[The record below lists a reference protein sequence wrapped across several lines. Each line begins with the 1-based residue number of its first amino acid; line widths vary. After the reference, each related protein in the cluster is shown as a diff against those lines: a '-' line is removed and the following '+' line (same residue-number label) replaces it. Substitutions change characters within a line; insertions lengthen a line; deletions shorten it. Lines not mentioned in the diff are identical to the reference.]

1 MAQTIIKIHNPNKL
15 PTIDYRKIQPLQG
28 NLKDLTRENYDK
40 LKNVLIEDGFKVPF
54 FLWHNTE
61 NDRNYTLD
69 GHQRRNVL
77 QGENMTDENG
87 SREVPYLMFEAANEH
102 DARKMLLRITS
113 QYGTITQDGFD
124 EFVGEMQAFDDFDFD
139 ESLSN
144 IHFDA
149 LPLLDEKK
157 PDEGDGDGKK
167 EEHGKLNDAFL
178 VPPFSVLDT
187 RQGYW
192 QERARAWGGIMGNVS
207 ESREGTLGLTSFTKE
222 KYGRDNAA
230 FASGVS
236 ELDPV
241 MCEVMYAWFGLPDG
255 TILNPF
261 GGEPVSAVVAAYK
274 GYEFTG
280 VEVRPEQVAA
290 TYDAVGRAEVD
301 PAKVLVYT
309 GDSTKMDNI
318 KEMDGKQ
325 YDLVFSSP
333 PFYDLEVY
341 SDNPDDLSQLGTY
354 EQFMEMYT
362 KAFTHA
368 VNKLKDDRFIVINVT
383 EIRDKKKGNYRNFV
397 GDNVKLFTDL
407 GCHFYND
414 IILLNA
420 AGTAM
425 LRAKRNMATRKVV
438 RVHQNL
444 LVFYKGD
451 IKNIKKVFPQ
461 IEVKDDEDDADDVR
475 V

>member
-1 MAQTIIKIHNPNKL
+1 MKIKVYNPNNL
-15 PTIDYRKIQPLQG
+15 PVMDYRKMVPLQG

-40 LKNVLIEDGFKVPF
+40 LKNVLIDKGFRVPYF
-54 FLWHNTE
+54 IWRNTE
-61 NDRNYTLD
+61 TTQDYLMD
-69 GHQRRNVL
+69 GHQRQRV
-77 QGENMTDENG
+77 QTGENMTDENG
-87 SREVPYLMFEAANEH
+87 SRDMPYLLIEAANELE
-102 DARKMLLRITS
+102 ARELLLEVTS
-113 QYGTITQDGFD
+113 QYGTITYDGFD
-124 EFVGEMQAFDDFDFD
+124 EYVAEMQAFEGFDFD
-139 ESLSN
+139 ESLAN

-157 PDEGDGDGKK
+157 SEDGDGDGDKK
-167 EEHGKLNDAFL
+167 EAHGKLNDAFL

-192 QERARAWGGIMGNVS
+192 QERSRAWAGIMGDVS

-241 MCEVMYAWFGLPDG
+241 MCEVMYAWFGLPNG

-274 GYEFTG
+274 DYEFTG
-280 VEVRPEQVAA
+280 VEVRSEQVAA
-290 TYDAVGRAEVD
+290 TYDAVDRAGVD
-301 PAKVLVYT
+301 VNKVLVYT
-309 GDSTKMDNI
+309 GDSTKMDAI

-325 YDLVFSSP
+325 YDMVFSSP

-341 SDNPDDLSQLGTY
+341 SKQEDDLSNIGTY
-354 EQFMEMYT
+354 DEFMAMYT

-368 VNKLKDDRFIVINVT
+368 VDKLKDDRFIVINVT

-407 GCHFYND
+407 GCHYYND

-425 LRAKRNMATRKVV
+425 LRAARNMATRKVV

-451 IKNIKKVFPQ
+451 IKNIKKLFPQ
-461 IEVKDDEDDADDVR
+461 IEVKDTEDDADDVR
-475 V
+475 A

>member
-1 MAQTIIKIHNPNKL
+1 MTQITIHNPNNL

-40 LKNVLIEDGFKVPF
+40 LKEVLIEDGFRVPF
-54 FLWHNTE
+54 FVWHNTE
-61 NDRNYTLD
+61 NDRDYALD
-69 GHQRRNVL
+69 GHQRKRVMT
-77 QGENMTDENG
+77 GENMEDNG
-87 SREVPYLMFEAANEH
+87 SREVPYVVFEAANEH

-124 EFVGEMQAFDDFDFD
+124 EFVGEMQAFDDFDYD
-139 ESLSN
+139 ESLAN

-149 LPLLDEKK
+149 LPMLDQK
-157 PDEGDGDGKK
+157 DNDGEGDGEK

-192 QERARAWGGIMGNVS
+192 QERSRAWGGIMGSVS
-207 ESREGTLGLTSFTKE
+207 ESREGTLGLTSFTEE
-222 KYGRDNAA
+222 KYGRKNAA

-241 MCEVMYAWFGLPDG
+241 MCEVMYAWFGIPNG

-261 GGEPVSAVVAAYK
+261 GGEPVSAIVAAYK

-280 VEVRPEQVAA
+280 VEVRPEQVVA

-301 PAKVLVYT
+301 VEKVLVHT

-318 KEMDGKQ
+318 KEMNGKT
-325 YDLVFSSP
+325 YDMVFSSP

-341 SDNPDDLSQLGTY
+341 SDQKDDLSNIGTY
-354 EQFMEMYT
+354 KEFMEMYT
-362 KAFTHA
+362 QAFTHSVA
-368 VNKLKDDRFIVINVT
+368 KLKNDRFVVINVT

-407 GCHFYND
+407 GLHFYND

-451 IKNIKKVFPQ
+451 IKNIKNVFPQ
-461 IEVKDDEDDADDVR
+461 IEVKDAEDDADDVR